1 MLLLKN
7 ASPISL
13 DFKIEE
19 ASAVM
24 IRSLFFAPAN
34 RPDLIVKFPRFGAD
48 CCVIDLEDG
57 TPPGEK
63 IRAREMLASTVA
75 QVRTAGLKSL
85 LMVRV
90 NVPDSVHYLA
100 DLEAA
105 FMADVDG
112 VVIPK
117 LEAPEQAFPAQHWI
131 TRRDAEAPRA
141 QPRSIVGGIESV
153 RGVLNAAALC
163 QGVESMGSVFFGA
176 EDFAADIGGRRTPR
190 GDEVYTARSMVVM
203 AARAAGLIAIDQAVI
218 DIRND
223 ALFLEDAARGRD
235 LGYEGKICVTPGQVK
250 LAHRAFS
257 PMAEERDYA
266 QRLVDTYES
275 AMARGLGTIDFEG
288 RMIDGP
294 TLKRAQQVL
303 ALPVEGT

>member
-7 ASPISL
+7 ASPISP

-90 NVPDSVHYLA
+90 NVPDSMHYLA